1 MQTIIG
7 EEQTKTILHFD
18 LFSGIQTLVLFSG
31 KNTITLCNYDTNS
44 FILQKSKQLTIQYTD
59 DDSDDETQYDIS
71 FIINNQTKKPIYS
84 KLSDDKILLMVFE
97 IKVAGVIVD
106 YQFQMYDISEP
117 LHNSLIIRKNVT
129 VEDPRIL
136 DQL

>member
-1 MQTIIG
+1 
-7 EEQTKTILHFD
+7 
-18 LFSGIQTLVLFSG
+18 
-31 KNTITLCNYDTNS
+31 
-44 FILQKSKQLTIQYTD
+44 
-59 DDSDDETQYDIS
+59 
-71 FIINNQTKKPIYS
+71 
-84 KLSDDKILLMVFE
+84 MVFE

-136 DQL
+136 DEL